1 MPILFLCFDSAEV
14 WVVVGVE
21 VGLVAWV
28 VLVGL
33 MVVEDVGGVVVDVW
47 GVVVVVDA
55 VVVVLVVV
63 EVVGGVEVVVE
74 VGVEVVDGRCLLMP
88 LGHPSLSES
97 ALSLSLRGFLR
108 CGLPSSHGVAR
119 SALLPIVASA
129 RLTMGSAFASSFL
142 SCAYSF
148 CGQSPPLSL
157 LLRLI

>member
-33 MVVEDVGGVVVDVW
+33 TVVEDVGGVVVDVW

-55 VVVVLVVV
+55 VVVVL
-63 EVVGGVEVVVE
+63 VVVE